1 MKDNHAQ
8 KWDDMVV
15 KIFNDDPATLQHYID
30 ESFQQFE
37 QDGDTKLLLM
47 ALKRASKTFGNMKV
61 LAKKIGYSRGY
72 LHRALSGTIN
82 PSIKFISSLLS
93 VLGYRLRLEKQ

>member
-1 MKDNHAQ
+1 MKNNNTQ

-15 KIFNDDPATLQHYID
+15 KIFNDDPVTLQHYID

-47 ALKRASKTFGNMKV
+47 ALKRASKR
-61 LAKKIGYSRGY
+61 LAI
-72 LHRALSGTIN
+72 
-82 PSIKFISSLLS
+82 
-93 VLGYRLRLEKQ
+93 